1 MMTRITSSSD
11 EDRAEAAVYIASLS
25 GDLALMARRYGLN
38 TLGYLLDMAKLEA
51 ESVTRRDRS
60 EGRPP

>member
-1 MMTRITSSSD
+1 MTPIASSSD
-11 EDRAEAAVYIASLS
+11 EDRSEAAAYIASLS

-38 TLGYLLDMAKLEA
+38 TLGYLLEMAKLEA
-51 ESVTRRDRS
+51 ESATRLNGS